1 MNCTKGEKKQLMR
14 QKKTMMSCL
23 LFFISIIVLPV
34 EGFNLTAIAGNETS
48 AWSNDLGQNRS
59 NPEKPGEKEEGNFVV
74 FTIPEEAKPGM
85 TIEFTVDGAEGKFQV
100 SILSTLY
107 NDQNVLTDIFL
118 ASSLWSQ
125 KA

>member
-1 MNCTKGEKKQLMR
+1 MR
-14 QKKTMMSCL
+14 QKKTMVSCL

-59 NPEKPGEKEEGNFVV
+59 NPKKPGEKEEGNFVV
-74 FTIPEEAKPGM
+74 FTIPEDAKPGM

-107 NDQNVLTDIFL
+107 NDQNILTDIFL